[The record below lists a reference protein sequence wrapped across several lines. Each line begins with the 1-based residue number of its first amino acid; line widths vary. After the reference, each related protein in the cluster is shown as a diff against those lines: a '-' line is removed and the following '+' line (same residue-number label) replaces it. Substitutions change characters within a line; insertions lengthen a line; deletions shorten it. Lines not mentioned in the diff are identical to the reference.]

1 MTENINKKL
10 TKPSDKTHLFR
21 TDTKILKIICYKN
34 SYKGGWNKEE
44 KEDAEAQD
52 AHILRHR
59 GNSVTQL
66 VVHRAD
72 KQTETRHLL

>member
-10 TKPSDKTHLFR
+10 NKPSDKTHFFEQ
-21 TDTKILKIICYKN
+21 TPKYKIICYKN
-34 SYKGGWNKEE
+34 SYKGSWNKEE